1 MKGSAYYFFR
11 NEGLAGKTPTDSESA
26 ERKKLDPFTGNTMGL
41 RIGAPIIKNKLFF
54 FLSGEL
60 QRDQTPQPF
69 TFNQADYR
77 GNATEAQ
84 INSIQDY
91 MVTNYGYDPGG
102 YTANTR
108 ELNSDKILFRLDWN
122 ISDKHKLMARHSYTN
137 NEALKP
143 SRSNNGYIAFYN
155 QGEYFP
161 SVTNSSAIELKSNL
175 SGYSNSLMVTF
186 TSVRD
191 DRGQMGDKFPSIN
204 IEDGTADIW
213 LGSEQYS
220 TGNKLDQ
227 DILTITENFTI
238 YKGKH
243 TITVGANLEYGKT
256 YNLFMRRAW
265 GEYRFS
271 NIEDFLGDNISN
283 RYRLGYSLV
292 DDVPGDGTKAAA
304 EFSVMQPGFYVQDE
318 FQVTDQFKLTAGL
331 RVDIPIFLDDPMA
344 IDQFDTTLAKINAA
358 GNETYGAKSGKMPKP
373 QFMFAPRV
381 GFNWDVTGDQ
391 TNQLRGGIGL
401 FTGRLPLVWPGGA
414 YTNNGLMQGSL
425 TEYDTYRLSDYP
437 EWDNQPA
444 PAVKEGGGGQIDL
457 FAENFKLP
465 QVLRANLAFDRKL
478 P

>member
-1 MKGSAYYFFR
+1 VKGSAYYFFR
-11 NEGLAGKTPTDSESA
+11 NEGLAGKTPTDNESI

-204 IEDGTADIW
+204 IEDGTAESGWD
-213 LGSEQYS
+213 LNS
-220 TGNKLDQ
+220 TQ
-227 DILTITENFTI
+227 
-238 YKGKH
+238 
-243 TITVGANLEYGKT
+243 
-256 YNLFMRRAW
+256 R
-265 GEYRFS
+265 
-271 NIEDFLGDNISN
+271 
-283 RYRLGYSLV
+283 
-292 DDVPGDGTKAAA
+292 
-304 EFSVMQPGFYVQDE
+304 
-318 FQVTDQFKLTAGL
+318 VTNST
-331 RVDIPIFLDDPMA
+331 R
-344 IDQFDTTLAKINAA
+344 T
-358 GNETYGAKSGKMPKP
+358 S
-373 QFMFAPRV
+373 
-381 GFNWDVTGDQ
+381 
-391 TNQLRGGIGL
+391 
-401 FTGRLPLVWPGGA
+401 
-414 YTNNGLMQGSL
+414 
-425 TEYDTYRLSDYP
+425 
-437 EWDNQPA
+437 
-444 PAVKEGGGGQIDL
+444 
-457 FAENFKLP
+457 
-465 QVLRANLAFDRKL
+465 
-478 P
+478 